1 MAARPRKQKIPL
13 QKDIDWRLALRERPF
28 LGAFVLL
35 ARGTMLI
42 AIVATFL
49 IATALLVHAVW
60 EIVDEVIQ
68 LVRWETDTKT
78 LTLAAIESVDA
89 FLIVTVLH
97 VVAIGLYQLYIQ
109 DRIPLPKWLVV
120 ETIDDLKV
128 TLSGVV
134 ILALAVFF
142 LGRVIVGDG
151 SQNMLLLGGG
161 IGAVILALT
170 FFVYVQHRHKDGH

>member
-60 EIVDEVIQ
+60 EIVDEVVQ